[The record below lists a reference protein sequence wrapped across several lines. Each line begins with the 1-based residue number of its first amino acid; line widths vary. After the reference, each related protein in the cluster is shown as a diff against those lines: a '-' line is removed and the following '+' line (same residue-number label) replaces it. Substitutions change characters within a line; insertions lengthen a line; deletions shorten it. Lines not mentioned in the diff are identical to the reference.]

1 MGNKI
6 YILCNHFVYGTAI
19 ANRLLAYAKGFKE
32 CGFSIEIIGLREF
45 APKDYVSEKGIHI
58 RGNFATR
65 ASNRYLCLLL
75 SYLFVLK
82 FLFLDLKKNSI
93 TLLYGCRE
101 YLPLFAKFKKGK
113 IFNEMTEHP
122 DVVTSKIVSTK
133 NFNKAC
139 KKLDGMFVISRPLK
153 RYFSENGINNIHIIN
168 MIVDKERFDNVEIN
182 NCGCKYLA
190 YCGNICDDSKDGV
203 SELLRAFTIY
213 HKCFIDRKLYIAGPI
228 KSQKQKKIYEDFAF
242 ANGIG
247 DYVSFLGAVSPN
259 EMPKLLS
266 NAEMLL
272 LTRPNN
278 KQAHYGFPTKL
289 GEYLLSKRPVVVSRV
304 GDIDA
309 FLIDGVNAVLVQPDD
324 IAEIAN
330 KMMWVSNNPSESN
343 ELGLKGYDCA
353 ISNFNNL
360 TEVKKML
367 HAFGM

>member
-1 MGNKI
+1 
-6 YILCNHFVYGTAI
+6 
-19 ANRLLAYAKGFKE
+19 
-32 CGFSIEIIGLREF
+32 
-45 APKDYVSEKGIHI
+45 
-58 RGNFATR
+58 
-65 ASNRYLCLLL
+65 
-75 SYLFVLK
+75 
-82 FLFLDLKKNSI
+82 
-93 TLLYGCRE
+93 
-101 YLPLFAKFKKGK
+101 
-113 IFNEMTEHP
+113 
-122 DVVTSKIVSTK
+122 
-133 NFNKAC
+133 
-139 KKLDGMFVISRPLK
+139 
-153 RYFSENGINNIHIIN
+153 
-168 MIVDKERFDNVEIN
+168 
-182 NCGCKYLA
+182 
-190 YCGNICDDSKDGV
+190 
-203 SELLRAFTIY
+203 
-213 HKCFIDRKLYIAGPI
+213 
-228 KSQKQKKIYEDFAF
+228 
-242 ANGIG
+242 
-247 DYVSFLGAVSPN
+247 
-259 EMPKLLS
+259 MPKLLS